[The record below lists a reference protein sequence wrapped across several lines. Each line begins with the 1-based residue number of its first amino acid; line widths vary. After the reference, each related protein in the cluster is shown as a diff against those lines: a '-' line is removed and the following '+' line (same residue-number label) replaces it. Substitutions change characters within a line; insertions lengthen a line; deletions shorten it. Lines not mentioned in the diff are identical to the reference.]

1 MPVDGLGKNNK
12 QGEQSYLGASQTI
25 FENRHDAGRRLA
37 AELSGYSGQLVVVLA
52 IPNGGV
58 PVALEVA
65 RALKADLD
73 LIISRKISI
82 SLNPEGGIGVVAD
95 DGTVIL
101 NEEAVRRI
109 GLSRQQLEQDIN
121 RIRADIKQ
129 RSLLYKGDQPLV
141 RINGKTAI
149 IIDDGLASGFTMMA
163 AVESVR
169 HRRPKEVVVAVPVA
183 SAMAV
188 KRVEKVADKV
198 VTCYTGFMPKFYV
211 SDFYRYWYDLS
222 DDDVVRYLKEWRMQQ
237 FRSHIMPPQDR

>member
-1 MPVDGLGKNNK
+1 M
-12 QGEQSYLGASQTI
+12 GASQTI

-37 AELSGYSGQLVVVLA
+37 EELRGYSGQFVVVLA

-65 RALKADLD
+65 SALKADLD
-73 LIISRKISI
+73 LIISRKIPI
-82 SLNPEGGIGVVAD
+82 SFNPEGGIGAAAD

-109 GLSRQQLEQDIN
+109 GLSQQQIEYEAN
-121 RIRADIKQ
+121 KVRAEIKQ
-129 RSLLYKGDQPLV
+129 RSLLYKGDRLPV
-141 RINGKTAI
+141 RVNGRTVI

-169 HRRPKEVVVAVPVA
+169 RRQPKEVVVAVPVA

-188 KRVEKVADKV
+188 KHVEKVADKV
-198 VTCYTGFMPKFYV
+198 VTCYTSFMPKFYI
-211 SDFYRYWYDLS
+211 SDFYKHWHDLS
-222 DDDVVRYLKEWRMQQ
+222 DDDVVRYLKEWRTQQ
-237 FRSHIMPPQDR
+237 FRSHLMPPQDR